1 MDRCV
6 AGLIGSFGQK
16 LKQKMNTIADDAKRE
31 KLRAQLRHDIGR
43 MKSLDGIFRL
53 NSQRPLFLSI
63 SFLGALA
70 DFLALSKVSSI
81 KLPRKK
87 FTDKMI
93 LRESNLHIHVDNFL

>member
-1 MDRCV
+1 M

-43 MKSLDGIFRL
+43 KSLDGIFRL
-53 NSQRPLFLSI
+53 NSKRPLFR
-63 SFLGALA
+63 
-70 DFLALSKVSSI
+70 SSSQKFPVNRI

-87 FTDKMI
+87 
-93 LRESNLHIHVDNFL
+93 

>member
-1 MDRCV
+1 M

-53 NSQRPLFLSI
+53 NSQRPLFR
-63 SFLGALA
+63 
-70 DFLALSKVSSI
+70 SSSQKFPVNRI

-87 FTDKMI
+87 FTEKMI

>member
-1 MDRCV
+1 MV
-6 AGLIGSFGQK
+6 GLIGSFGQK

-43 MKSLDGIFRL
+43 KSLDGIFRL

-70 DFLALSKVSSI
+70 DFLALSKVSSKTYKTTQKEI
-81 KLPRKK
+81 HRKNDSPGIQP
-87 FTDKMI
+87 TYTC
-93 LRESNLHIHVDNFL
+93 R

>member
-1 MDRCV
+1 M

-53 NSQRPLFLSI
+53 NSQRQLFR
-63 SFLGALA
+63 
-70 DFLALSKVSSI
+70 SSSQKFPVNRI
-81 KLPRKK
+81 KLPRKNDSPGIQP
-87 FTDKMI
+87 TYTC
-93 LRESNLHIHVDNFL
+93 R

>member
-1 MDRCV
+1 M

-43 MKSLDGIFRL
+43 KSLDGIFRL
-53 NSQRPLFLSI
+53 NSQRQLFLSI